1 MQITGM
7 LHGARLLQFV
17 GFPAAEALGP
27 AASEDD
33 IKALI
38 GRCGAVFVKPVF
50 KGGKLSVHDS
60 REIRALGQQRGV
72 DIFGANSLGV
82 ADSWNEVRIGGALGG
97 DAPGESLRKG
107 SIAIFSNSGGFTT
120 TIAGYLLSAGWG
132 TTTLISSGKDIYI
145 HFAAPEFAF
154 ALANDARSKAAVLYC
169 EPGGHYELDAEFTK
183 PVIACVVGRWKSRL
197 TRAVG
202 HAGALAG
209 GDDDA
214 PAKERW
220 FMSRLGVAAAF
231 TPGRPGFSAHGALVT
246 NIAHVPQALNA
257 VMRENGV
264 RPDFA
269 PEGSLALKPWFASN
283 GGLALPRELG
293 LPVVVAT
300 APYGE
305 QIALLEKQIGTIFPR
320 QPMKDASG
328 ASQLDKWTEV
338 ASLHGVSMLEAAR
351 NSLETN
357 LCLALVREPGDENDR
372 ALINVAAGRSRCP
385 PGSPTLAP
393 APAARAAGTSA
404 HA

>member
-132 TTTLISSGKDIYI
+132 TTTLISSGKDVYI

-169 EPGGHYELDAEFTK
+169 EPGGHYELDA
-183 PVIACVVGRWKSRL
+183 
-197 TRAVG
+197 
-202 HAGALAG
+202 
-209 GDDDA
+209 
-214 PAKERW
+214 
-220 FMSRLGVAAAF
+220 
-231 TPGRPGFSAHGALVT
+231 
-246 NIAHVPQALNA
+246 

-283 GGLALPRELG
+283 GGLALPRELD

-372 ALINVAAGRSRCP
+372 ALINVAAGASLYLHGDP
-385 PGSPTLAP
+385 MLA
-393 APAARAAGTSA
+393 AAQAARA
-404 HA
+404 

>member
-7 LHGARLLQFV
+7 LHGPRWRKLM
-17 GFPAAEALGP
+17 GSPAPGALAP
-27 AASEDD
+27 AASEGD

-132 TTTLISSGKDIYI
+132 TTTLISSGKDVYI

-169 EPGGHYELDAEFTK
+169 EPGGHCELDAEFTK

-202 HAGALAG
+202 HPGALAG
-209 GDDDA
+209 G
-214 PAKERW
+214 ERD
-220 FMSRLGVAAAF
+220 
-231 TPGRPGFSAHGALVT
+231 PP
-246 NIAHVPQALNA
+246 PQ
-257 VMRENGV
+257 
-264 RPDFA
+264 
-269 PEGSLALKPWFASN
+269 
-283 GGLALPRELG
+283 
-293 LPVVVAT
+293 
-300 APYGE
+300 
-305 QIALLEKQIGTIFPR
+305 
-320 QPMKDASG
+320 
-328 ASQLDKWTEV
+328 
-338 ASLHGVSMLEAAR
+338 H
-351 NSLETN
+351 
-357 LCLALVREPGDENDR
+357 
-372 ALINVAAGRSRCP
+372 
-385 PGSPTLAP
+385 
-393 APAARAAGTSA
+393 
-404 HA
+404 